1 MATETEG
8 RIVDDAQS
16 KRWEAV
22 EEGMELLHAGEADR
36 AIAELLQV
44 AHDNPQNEYAFH
56 FLGHAYFEKEAYPE
70 ALKSYVEAL
79 KLAPGY
85 LGAMLGAGQTLRMMG
100 EYDRAIRMGQRV
112 LQSQQDDGDGLFLVG
127 AAHFQK
133 GENQAAKR
141 YLERFLETSPEL
153 EVALEVEGMLQVI
166 RGEVLPFPG
175 AEDTLE
181 N

>member
-1 MATETEG
+1 MASVIEES
-8 RIVDDAQS
+8 RVDDLQS
-16 KRWEAV
+16 QRWEAA
-22 EEGMELLHAGEADR
+22 EEGMELLHSGEADE
-36 AIAELLQV
+36 AIAELLRV
-44 AHDNPQNEYAFH
+44 VREDPGNEYAFH
-56 FLGHAYFEKEAYPE
+56 FLGHAYFEKEAYRE

-79 KLAPGY
+79 KLAPDY
-85 LGAMLGAGQTLRMMG
+85 LGAMLGAGQALRMLG

-112 LQSQQDDGDGLFLVG
+112 LQKQEDDSDGLFLVG

-133 GENQAAKR
+133 GENDAARR
-141 YLERFLETSPEL
+141 YLERFLETDPEL

-175 AEDTLE
+175 SEDTVD